1 MSSSPPPEASNTKRS
16 RKPKGPKTKPSG
28 TTLFSEQQTKWLKK
42 ELDNLED
49 LLIKHNIEMG
59 KDDNENDPEEIRD
72 WFYDTKNRAMHS
84 PEFASLSL
92 EDKTRDQWKEAIAT
106 WFKNQ
111 RNKTLVKKHRE
122 RVCSD
127 YRQGRRDM
135 EKAGG
140 SAEGPAEERPALPL
154 SKALQKL
161 AGLRAL
167 TPKEQFKAAQGEK
180 IWEETKRLREEE
192 PELANGNNGGLH
204 KLAVSNL
211 WEALSE
217 EEKASYA
224 EKEQVFDLETNQQA
238 FGEGIFALL
247 YDIAK
252 FGALGNMEVVVYA
265 GFRDNEN
272 AMAGSIYEVSSRC
285 LGRENK
291 KFFKD
296 NDGGVKDSVVA
307 AWGQWCAR
315 VIKCKA
321 PLSPK
326 LYQVTDCH
334 KVNPRGP
341 KPVLDPRLKTF
352 KGSKIPTLQG
362 VDVDNTTFTDLMDML
377 ESLLDCL
384 WYLVG
389 FGSSLPYDDIAKHP
403 ECYYDTKK
411 FKLPIALAPPRTLQ
425 RHERQLLVD
434 FLVAP
439 QDDTFVFLP
448 QSTGRSANSTDRDSC
463 ITTSPGDQRPEQTP
477 NVGSSMV
484 GGADPPKELNGA
496 TVSSTTPT
504 KGKEMP
510 ATQVNIAVPAIEKTV
525 ALVPTAQTG
534 GKESE
539 PEGQVNAGVD
549 TAPIIEKDVV
559 RAIPSS
565 DSGEFIHPSS
575 YSTLSDFPLPDVTMV
590 PVNEPPQVNGAS
602 GSPAAP
608 AGGKESEPEGR
619 VNAGAVTA
627 PIIEKEE
634 VPAGPRSDIALPTAA
649 NGENPE
655 EVPNGGFAASMVSDG
670 GAEPAKELDGASAPS
685 ATSAHEEEF
694 ASASE
699 DDAMVIDPFNTGLY
713 GTNDGLSDVSLEDPD
728 DEDQQTAVKATTS
741 AVAANPVT
749 PTKPKLHVGQTSKK
763 SPKFTRGMKRKQ
775 MEAQGQIEEHQT
787 PPKKRKKRP
796 QSRPT
801 PVVSP
806 DKRGGNAEQ
815 KNGSS

>member
-28 TTLFSEQQTKWLKK
+28 TTLRAKWLKK

-49 LLIKHNIEMG
+49 LLIKHNIETG

-180 IWEETKRLREEE
+180 IREETKRLREEE

-252 FGALGNMEVVVYA
+252 SGALGNMEVVVYA

-307 AWGQWCAR
+307 AWGQCEPSR
-315 VIKCKA
+315 
-321 PLSPK
+321 
-326 LYQVTDCH
+326 
-334 KVNPRGP
+334 P

-439 QDDTFVFLP
+439 RDDTFVFLP
-448 QSTGRSANSTDRDSC
+448 QSTGSLPTRL
-463 ITTSPGDQRPEQTP
+463 IETP
-477 NVGSSMV
+477 WL
-484 GGADPPKELNGA
+484 AEPDPPKELNGA

-510 ATQVNIAVPAIEKTV
+510 ATQVNIAAVVPAIEKTV

-619 VNAGAVTA
+619 VNAGAVPAIEKTVALVPTAQTGGKESEPEGRVNAGVDTAPIIEKGVVRAIPSSDSGEFIHPSSYSTLSDFPLPDVTMVPVNEPPQVNGASGSPAAPAGGKESEPEGRVNAGAVTA

-634 VPAGPRSDIALPTAA
+634 VPAGPRSDI
-649 NGENPE
+649 G
-655 EVPNGGFAASMVSDG
+655 
-670 GAEPAKELDGASAPS
+670 
-685 ATSAHEEEF
+685 
-694 ASASE
+694 
-699 DDAMVIDPFNTGLY
+699 
-713 GTNDGLSDVSLEDPD
+713 
-728 DEDQQTAVKATTS
+728 
-741 AVAANPVT
+741 
-749 PTKPKLHVGQTSKK
+749 
-763 SPKFTRGMKRKQ
+763 
-775 MEAQGQIEEHQT
+775 
-787 PPKKRKKRP
+787 
-796 QSRPT
+796 
-801 PVVSP
+801 
-806 DKRGGNAEQ
+806 
-815 KNGSS
+815 